1 MISPTHPSQG
11 FAASLRI
18 TRPAVEYHLYRRH
31 HQEPHRRHRHHL
43 TRRPVPVGPRTASTT
58 ACMLPMATVT
68 MVVLA
73 PSTRT
78 ACSDAI
84 APTAAHAWDHHLR
97 HHRTRRLHHHQTH
110 RHRLRQSTAT
120 LARATRCLRP
130 TLLPRLQALGCT
142 RSVLA
147 SRWREVAT
155 RLRRLARQC

>member
-1 MISPTHPSQG
+1 MH
-11 FAASLRI
+11 AALRRVIPALLPQLEGVCKRGRLVHLISLR
-18 TRPAVEYHLYRRH
+18 HLPIFRRRRCCQSLIALWNHLRVRHRSRRRH
-31 HQEPHRRHRHHL
+31 PRFLVGWVGERNREDYCLHQHQ
-43 TRRPVPVGPRTASTT
+43 T
-58 ACMLPMATVT
+58 
-68 MVVLA
+68 
-73 PSTRT
+73 
-78 ACSDAI
+78 
-84 APTAAHAWDHHLR
+84 HHLR